1 VKRVKEINGKAYK
14 FSSPMR
20 SGVPD
25 RVCVFDNGVLI
36 FVECKRP
43 GAKPTPL
50 QQKEMNFLSDL
61 GHLVTWVSSKESID
75 SLIKTVFNMIKS
87 RDHMKQL
94 LQ

>member
-1 VKRVKEINGKAYK
+1 
-14 FSSPMR
+14 MR